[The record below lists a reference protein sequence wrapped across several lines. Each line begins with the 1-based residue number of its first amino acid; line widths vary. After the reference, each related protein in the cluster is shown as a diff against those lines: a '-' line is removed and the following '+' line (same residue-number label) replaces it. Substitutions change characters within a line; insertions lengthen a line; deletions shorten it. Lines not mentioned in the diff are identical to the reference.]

1 MQVRRTV
8 LILPLFAIAL
18 TQLAASQQPT
28 ETVPAATPTTQTP
41 APAAQ
46 APATPAPAPVWQ
58 STTVPAGGGKPLDT
72 PKPAPPAK
80 PAKPAKAEKPEKP
93 KKAVYSGPTEV
104 VVLPPTP
111 MLDENGTQRLDP
123 DGKPMFNPPL
133 NQQRDKKGHPLFDEK
148 GQPVYQ
154 TAKDPGYDEHGK
166 KIHVAKEKA
175 PKLVPVHI
183 ARGTFSVDGV
193 VGKAALNYDIADL
206 KYLYMYVP
214 GMGVVVVSNVTFPG
228 AKEQKNAFNGNTLTV
243 MVMEHKLE
251 LASDNSFLG
260 KKPESA
266 FVRIDRDSVM
276 PSKFP
281 VVGYGTLRVAPY
293 AWPGA
298 KPNAVLAGTL
308 PPPPL
313 PKNLQPTL
321 LVQPCPKGQTRAAA
335 AKPQPG
341 ETALPPGPCV
351 GPGAKGATGSTG
363 APVPQQNLGR

>member
-18 TQLAASQQPT
+18 TQIAAGQQPT
-28 ETVPAATPTTQTP
+28 ETAPAATTQTP
-41 APAAQ
+41 A
-46 APATPAPAPVWQ
+46 ATPAAAPVWQ
-58 STTVPAGGGKPLDT
+58 STTVPAGGGKPQDAT
-72 PKPAPPAK
+72 KPAPPAK
-80 PAKPAKAEKPEKP
+80 PEKPAKAEKAAKP
-93 KKAVYSGPTEV
+93 KKAEYTGPTEV
-104 VVLPPTP
+104 VVLPPSP
-111 MLDENGTQRLDP
+111 MLDENGSQRLDP

-133 NQQRDKKGHPLFDEK
+133 KQQRDKKGHPLFDDK
-148 GQPVYQ
+148 GKPVYQ

-166 KIHVAKEKA
+166 KIHTAKEKA

-193 VGKAALNYDIADL
+193 VGKAALNYDISDL

-243 MVMEHKLE
+243 TVMEHKLE
-251 LASDNSFLG
+251 LASDNGFLG

-266 FVRIDRDSVM
+266 FVRIDRESTL

-335 AKPQPG
+335 AVKAQPG
-341 ETALPPGPCV
+341 ATALPGPCMV
-351 GPGAKGATGSTG
+351 AGAKGATGSTG
-363 APVPQQNLGR
+363 AQAAPVPQQNLGR

>member
-28 ETVPAATPTTQTP
+28 ETAPAPAATTPAPAAASQTP
-41 APAAQ
+41 APA
-46 APATPAPAPVWQ
+46 TPAAAPVWQ
-58 STTVPAGGGKPLDT
+58 STTVPAGGGTPQAAAKPE
-72 PKPAPPAK
+72 PPAK
-80 PAKPAKAEKPEKP
+80 PGKPAKAEKP
-93 KKAVYSGPTEV
+93 KKAEYTGPTEV
-104 VVLPPTP
+104 VVLPPSP
-111 MLDENGTQRLDP
+111 MLDAEGKQLLDP

-133 NQQRDKKGHPLFDEK
+133 NQQRDKKGHPLFDDK
-148 GQPVYQ
+148 GKPVYQ

-166 KIHVAKEKA
+166 KIHTVKEKA

-214 GMGVVVVSNVTFPG
+214 GLGVAVVSNVTFPG

-243 MVMEHKLE
+243 TVMEHKLE
-251 LASDNSFLG
+251 LASDNGFLG

-266 FVRIDRDSVM
+266 FVRIDRESTL

-313 PKNLQPTL
+313 PKNLQPAL
-321 LVQPCPKGQTRAAA
+321 LVQPCPKGQTRAV
-335 AKPQPG
+335 AKTQPG
-341 ETALPPGPCV
+341 ETTLPGSCV
-351 GPGAKGATGSTG
+351 APGAKGATGSTG
-363 APVPQQNLGR
+363 APVPQQNLGL